1 MTCWAVETVISSLR
15 IVMNIPTSLE
25 PTTLPLTV
33 RHFQILVRGGAFE
46 DQSGQIELIH
56 GRIVRRNSQGPEHS
70 DPIDE
75 IQDWSYEH
83 AGQLFRIRIEKPIEI
98 AEQHSCPK
106 PEIAWVRRDR
116 YRNRHPQPSD
126 VRLLIEVSS
135 SSGEFDRTE
144 KLELYAEAEIAEYWR
159 VDMPTESVTVCR
171 DSFGRTYRSIVTH
184 RRDARSLLNV
194 FRQRRWRSRDCF
206 HRRVGAI
213 FLCAGFLPCSMLP
226 YRLVPTEIGINIGA
240 TSNCWQPR
248 LTPKRLIGATHKP
261 SGV

>member
-1 MTCWAVETVISSLR
+1 
-15 IVMNIPTSLE
+15 MNIPTSLE

-33 RHFQILVRGGAFE
+33 RHFQTLVRGGAFE

-56 GRIVRRNSQGPEHS
+56 GRIVRMNPQGPEHS

-98 AEQHSCPK
+98 AEQNSCPE
-106 PEIAWVRRDR
+106 PDIAWVRRDR

-159 VDMPTESVTVCR
+159 VDIPTESVTVCR
-171 DSFGRTYRSIVTH
+171 DPFGRTYRSIVTH
-184 RRDARSLLNV
+184 QRDATISPECLSTAKLAIVRLFRS
-194 FRQRRWRSRDCF
+194 Q
-206 HRRVGAI
+206 G
-213 FLCAGFLPCSMLP
+213 
-226 YRLVPTEIGINIGA
+226 
-240 TSNCWQPR
+240 
-248 LTPKRLIGATHKP
+248 
-261 SGV
+261 